1 MIRYDDFDI
10 LASDSNKL
18 KESLLI
24 KRGWPVL
31 NRTKKSFQLHLFDK
45 VLMFTFYKNYDQC

>member
-24 KRGWPVL
+24 KRGWLVL
-31 NRTKKSFQLHLFDK
+31 NRTKNSFPLHLFDK
-45 VLMFTFYKNYDQC
+45 VLMFKM